1 MTALFNLRFWAAE
14 LLAAGLMTGMLFE
27 LGRPSAEGPEV
38 QEADVP
44 LPLSEELLEGCLGIW
59 SFCRLE
65 RLERLEDEDLRFLTL
80 ERLDL
85 DLEVLRDERT
95 FDRRDRFLRVTF
107 GDLSD
112 RMSLSELEL
121 ELELHPLDDGL
132 LLSVSEVEP
141 SSLLSELLL
150 PEGEAFRRL
159 SFLLRIAAGA

>member
-44 LPLSEELLEGCLGIW
+44 LPLSEELLEGCLGSW

-65 RLERLEDEDLRFLTL
+65 RLQRLEDEDLRFLTL

-85 DLEVLRDERT
+85 D
-95 FDRRDRFLRVTF
+95 
-107 GDLSD
+107 
-112 RMSLSELEL
+112 SL
-121 ELELHPLDDGL
+121 
-132 LLSVSEVEP
+132 
-141 SSLLSELLL
+141 
-150 PEGEAFRRL
+150 
-159 SFLLRIAAGA
+159 